1 VFAGLLGLT
10 AWMFLALPTGFLPTE
25 DQGYVIVS
33 VQLPDAAS
41 KQRTDEVVAR
51 VNAII
56 GDTAGVA
63 DWLSIGGHNVFYG
76 TVDSNAAAFYVVFKD
91 WEERNDPSLSQQA
104 ILAHLQQEFQKIE
117 EAIVL
122 VFPPPAIEGLGVA
135 SGFQMQLED
144 RGNVS
149 LARLGAVA
157 QAM

>member
-1 VFAGLLGLT
+1 NFFYRGFNYGYERCEWVYTAMTRWVVRHNVLTMLVFAGLLGLT

-41 KQRTDEVVAR
+41 KQRTDEEVAC

-63 DWLSIGGHNVFYG
+63 DWLSIGGNNVFDG
-76 TVDSNAAAFYVVFKD
+76 TVASNAAAFYVVFKD

-104 ILAHLQQEFQKIE
+104 ILEHLQQEFQKIE

-122 VFPPPAIEGLGVA
+122 VFP
-135 SGFQMQLED
+135 
-144 RGNVS
+144 
-149 LARLGAVA
+149 
-157 QAM
+157 